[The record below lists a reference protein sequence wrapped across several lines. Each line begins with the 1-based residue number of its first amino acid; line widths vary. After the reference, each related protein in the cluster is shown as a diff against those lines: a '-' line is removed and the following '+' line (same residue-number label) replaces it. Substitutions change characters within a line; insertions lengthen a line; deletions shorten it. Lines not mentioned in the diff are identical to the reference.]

1 MQLVALVSFLL
12 AALRPSAAAWLPHA
26 QAGVAARSGATRAF
40 VRAAAGA
47 NDQLV
52 AQLRAAKPNQIAE
65 ILAKN
70 INAIDQRLF
79 LSLADLADATDDDD
93 ERDEIARLSSTV
105 ASTLETLL
113 SEAGNKLDADA
124 DSVQQ
129 LMKLAADPQGE
140 FEVPLPPERASA
152 VREQVQ
158 AKLGGLDDGFV
169 GTIEAYMKKADSD
182 GLQGLVEVLRE
193 LLQIYATER
202 MLSMLE
208 GGTPCAA
215 EVVGVLRETLQSPPT
230 EWEAA
235 LRGQLVD
242 DGAAATP
249 EMVLG
254 ALQDKMGEV
263 VLGMPSGSRVQ
274 GVLAEMLNE
283 LIAKTRIIE
292 AEMA

>member
-1 MQLVALVSFLL
+1 MPSGEPP
-12 AALRPSAAAWLPHA
+12 AAPAEELDA
-26 QAGVAARSGATRAF
+26 
-40 VRAAAGA
+40 AAAG

-52 AQLRAAKPNQIAE
+52 AQLRAAKPKDIAE

-79 LSLADLADATDDDD
+79 LSLADLADATDDND

-113 SEAGNKLDADA
+113 SKASNKLDADA

-129 LMKLAADPQGE
+129 LMQLAAGPQGE
-140 FEVPLPPERASA
+140 FEVPLPPERAGA

-169 GTIEAYMKKADSD
+169 GTIEAYMKKADGD
-182 GLQGLVEVLRE
+182 GQQGLTELLRE

-208 GGTPCAA
+208 GGNPVVA
-215 EVVGVLRETLQSPPT
+215 EVVGVLRETLQAPPA
-230 EWEAA
+230 EWEAV
-235 LRGQLVD
+235 LRTQLTG

-249 EMVLG
+249 DMVLG

-283 LIAKTRIIE
+283 LISKTRIIE